1 MRLSGLRAKD
11 GSINRAKDVS
21 PLRDGTLRSLLRSY
35 KTRIC
40 NIFQSMFRQAQH
52 DRRCYGLICEFADS
66 RIPKPWFVSAQS
78 YIKIKRGL
86 TPSTQNYYR
95 NKRLNPIDMHIG
107 HIHTCL
113 RYFVAQ
119 GKIEI
124 LTCVGVD
131 HFGV

>member
-1 MRLSGLRAKD
+1 MRYRAKD

-21 PLRDGTLRSLLRSY
+21 PLRVGTLRSLLRSY

-52 DRRCYGLICEFADS
+52 DRKYKGLSMYAL
-66 RIPKPWFVSAQS
+66 PPPWFVSAQT

-95 NKRLNPIDMHIG
+95 NKRLNSIDMHIG

-124 LTCVGVD
+124 LPCVGVD
-131 HFGV
+131 HCGI